1 MIQDV
6 LMRLPLT
13 LVGLLL
19 IVSATNA
26 AAQLNSRVYVTGF
39 TAPVAFVQDPSDRTV
54 QYVVQQAGL
63 IRVIHNGIVQATP
76 FLDLRGVVLAGGEQ
90 GLLGLAFPPDYGTSG
105 RFYVYFSAPGDPNFA
120 NHSTV
125 ARYKRS
131 SANPLVADPTVHK
144 EMVWSTG
151 LPYIEHPFG
160 NHNGGNMAFGPDGFL
175 YIGTGD
181 GGSADD
187 PGNNAQNPASLL
199 GKMLRIDVSVADGDA
214 KGFRIPETN
223 PFPLG
228 ARPEIW
234 DFGLRNPWRWSFD
247 DPAHGGT
254 GALVIG
260 DVGQNLFEEVDYE
273 PAGKGGRN
281 YGWSIREGFHA
292 HLNKAA
298 AFGPLIDPIHEYDH
312 SFGVSITGG
321 FVYRGLRLGA
331 AFRGRYFFAD
341 FGSGRVWSLGL
352 SIDPNGEAHVVNIIE
367 HTSQL
372 GGVGNVSSFGVDAD
386 GELYIVD
393 YSGRIL
399 AIDGR
404 RSSVA
409 GDVDGDFRTDL
420 VVWRPTDGVW
430 YASESSA
437 GYTSTMTTPFGSR
450 AAGDIPLM
458 ADLDGDGQRDFITW
472 RSSTGVFAWV
482 LSSTNYT
489 SGGSKQWGQ
498 PPLGDMPLLGDF
510 DGDGRGDLVV
520 WRAQT
525 GEWFWLT
532 SSSGY
537 TSAFTTRFGGLGDQP
552 LLGDFDGDGRADITV
567 WRPSTGQWFWLT
579 SSSGWTAGG
588 VRTFGS
594 GTVGDMPLL
603 GDFDGDGRSD
613 LVVWRAPSGQW
624 FWLTSS
630 SGWSAGGSRTFG
642 SGSAGDI
649 PLVGDF
655 DGDGRADITVW
666 RSPSGE
672 WFWLTS
678 SSGWSLGASRTF
690 GSGTVGDMPMMK

>member
-1 MIQDV
+1 V
-6 LMRLPLT
+6 AF
-13 LVGLLL
+13 VF
-19 IVSATNA
+19 A
-26 AAQLNSRVYVTGF
+26 AAAHASAQLRTRVYASGF
-39 TAPVAFVQDPSDRTV
+39 SASIAFVQDPADRTV
-54 QYVVQQAGL
+54 QYVVQQGGL
-63 IRVIHNGIVQATP
+63 IRTIRNGVVMDAP
-76 FLDLRGVVLAGGEQ
+76 FLDLRGSVVAGGEQ

-105 RFYVYFSAPGDPNFA
+105 LCYVFFTAPGDATFA
-120 NHSTV
+120 NRLTISRFRHFAANRFAV
-125 ARYKRS
+125 NPS
-131 SANPLVADPTVHK
+131 SRTDML
-144 EMVWSTG
+144 WSTG
-151 LPYIEHPFG
+151 LRYIEHNAP
-160 NHNGGNMAFGPDGFL
+160 NHNGGNIAFGPDGFL

-181 GGSADD
+181 GGG
-187 PGNNAQNPASLL
+187 GNDQFLHAQNPNSLL
-199 GKMLRIDVSVADGDA
+199 GKMLRIDVNVPDFDT
-214 KGFRIPETN
+214 KGFRIPASN
-223 PFPLG
+223 PFQPGNSLG

-234 DFGLRNPWRWSFD
+234 AFGLRNPWRWSFD
-247 DPAHGGT
+247 DPTRGGT
-254 GALVIG
+254 GALVIA
-260 DVGQNLFEEVDYE
+260 DVGQNAREEVNYE
-273 PAGKGGRN
+273 PAGRGGRN
-281 YGWSIREGFHA
+281 YGWSVFEGTRPTG
-292 HLNKAA
+292 LPRQL
-298 AFGPLIDPIHEYDH
+298 AFQPAVSPIHEYDR
-312 SFGVSITGG
+312 SFGISITGG
-321 FVYRGLRLGA
+321 YVYRGLRLGA

-352 SIDPNGEAHVVNIIE
+352 SIDVNGEAHVANIVE
-367 HTSQL
+367 HTSEL

-399 AIDGR
+399 ALDR
-404 RSSVA
+404 RGPAVA
-409 GDVDGDFRTDL
+409 GDVDGDSRTDL

-430 YASESSA
+430 YAAESST
-437 GYTSTMTTPFGSR
+437 GYTTTMMVPFGSR

-458 ADLDGDGQRDFITW
+458 GDLDGDGQRDLVTW
-472 RSSTGVFAWV
+472 RWSTGVFEWR

-489 SGGSKQWGQ
+489 AGGSKQWGE

-510 DGDGRGDLVV
+510 DGDRRSDLVV

-579 SSSGWTAGG
+579 SSSVWTGG
-588 VRTFGS
+588 GLRTFGS

-613 LVVWRAPSGQW
+613 IVVWRAPRGQW

-630 SGWSAGGSRTFG
+630 SGWSAGLSRTFG
-642 SGSAGDI
+642 SGTAGDI
-649 PLVGDF
+649 PLLGDF

-666 RSPSGE
+666 RAPTGQ

-678 SSGWSLGASRTF
+678 SSGWSAGAARTF
-690 GSGTVGDMPMMK
+690 GSGSVGDMPMVK